1 MDFKLLG
8 FELRKENKFAKKL
21 KKNTLYKFSNA
32 LDLENILLS
41 KRERKIVVQNID
53 GYIDNLYKINGS
65 DCEINVSALLG
76 KNGSGKSSVLEI
88 FYLLIFCLS
97 ETRSGY
103 IDLRKKNKEI
113 AIRNEDVSDIFL
125 EINTSI
131 EEILKDTQV
140 DFYYQLEG
148 NIFLLSSTSAR
159 TNLYRFNRGK
169 WDREEFTH
177 QNFFYTIC
185 VNYSI
190 YGLNSNGDYRWLE
203 GLFHKNDG
211 YKTPI
216 VLTPWR
222 DKGNIDV
229 NKENHFAQTRVL
241 SNSTND
247 ALEYNEILDEKRISA
262 IEFFVE
268 PSKYDAIEAIAFVSH
283 YEFTK
288 TYSGINLV
296 ELFDEYIYGFDNNF
310 KVNNQHITNFL
321 FQECTTA
328 KDIHNRYLYNDSLF
342 NSDHIRGFLAKYIV
356 IKIIKIC
363 LKYES
368 YRSKYTR
375 ISSKSENGKLDIFL
389 ISDVKGLL
397 KQLSKDNTHVTLKLK
412 QATHALLQD
421 YFKDAEWIKIRN
433 PNRSDQLMFKTTL
446 KIDDFKIMIKNAHNG
461 SMNSEKSIIQL
472 IPASFYQPSIIMTD
486 GRQEF
491 PMSHMSSG
499 EQHMIHSIHSV
510 IYHLLNVDSLDNE
523 RFKYRAVNIFL
534 DEIELYYHP
543 EYQRIFVERFLTE
556 LSKLKLKNIKGINIL
571 FSTHS
576 PFILSDINHYNVLKL
591 RDGLPLKF
599 DSHVRTFGANI
610 HTMLSDS
617 FFLEMDL
624 LGSYARRIIEEC
636 LVKLNIL
643 LLENEIKNYRKEIES
658 NSDNE
663 NPHFKHLNF
672 KIKHVRSLQKNFL
685 IHLGI
690 SSKQLLSDAS
700 KDQLIKTISLIGEP
714 VIRLKLLEMFEE
726 AYQSDF
732 TDKKDKDI
740 RKILKLMEEAGLKK
754 EDL

>member
-8 FELRKENKFAKKL
+8 FELRKENKYAKRL

-32 LDLENILLS
+32 FDLENILLS
-41 KRERKIVVQNID
+41 KRERKIVVETID
-53 GYIDNLYKINGS
+53 GYIDNLYQINGS
-65 DCEINVSALLG
+65 ECEINVSALLG
-76 KNGSGKSSVLEI
+76 KNGAGKSSVLEI

-113 AIRNEDVSDIFL
+113 AIRNPDVSDIFL
-125 EINTSI
+125 EINTTI
-131 EEILKDTQV
+131 EEILKNTQV

-148 NIFLLSSTSAR
+148 KIFLLSSTSAR

-268 PSKYDAIEAIAFVSH
+268 PSKYDAIEAIAFVSY

-296 ELFDEYIYGFDNNF
+296 ELFDEYIYGFDNSF
-310 KVNNQHITNFL
+310 KVNNPHITNFL

-328 KDIHNRYLYNDSLF
+328 NDIHNRYLYNDSLF
-342 NSDHIRGFLAKYIV
+342 NSDHIRGFLAKYIL

-363 LKYES
+363 LKYEP
-368 YRSKYTR
+368 YRNKYTR
-375 ISSKSENGKLDIFL
+375 ISSKSENGRLDIFL

-397 KQLSKDNTHVTLKLK
+397 KQLFKDNSHVTLKLK

-421 YFKDAEWIKIRN
+421 YFKDTEWIKIRN
-433 PNRSDQLMFKTTL
+433 PNKSDQLMFKTIL
-446 KIDDFKIMIKNAHNG
+446 KIDDFKIMIKNAQNG
-461 SMNSEKSIIQL
+461 SKNSEKLIIQF

-486 GRQEF
+486 GTQEF

-510 IYHLLNVDSLDNE
+510 IYHLLNVDSLNNE
-523 RFKYRAVNIFL
+523 HFKYRAVNIFL

-543 EYQRIFVERFLTE
+543 EYQRVFVERFLTE

-636 LVKLNIL
+636 LVKLNVV
-643 LLENEIKNYRKEIES
+643 LLENEIRSYKKELQLVPDKGNYYY
-658 NSDNE
+658 
-663 NPHFKHLNF
+663 KHLNF
-672 KIKHVRSLQKNFL
+672 KIDDSTFQQKDYL
-685 IHLGI
+685 KKLGI
-690 SSKQLLSDAS
+690 SIVKLLSNES
-700 KDQLIKTISLIGEP
+700 KDTLIKTINLIGEP
-714 VIRLKLLEMFEE
+714 VIRFKLLEMYEK
-726 AYQSDF
+726 AYHSEIIDERENSI
-732 TDKKDKDI
+732 KKI
-740 RKILKLMEEAGLKK
+740 HELMKESGLKK